1 MGMAV
6 APQLSSIDLGLRG
19 KKAIVTGGS
28 RGIGR
33 SIVLA
38 LARQGV
44 SVAGCFNRESDAVAK
59 LRGEL
64 EEIGNGSFL
73 AQADVADPDSVHAL
87 VSGAR
92 EAFGEVHILVNNA
105 GVVSHRTLDDLD
117 LAEWHR
123 VIETNLTGIFL
134 VTKDV
139 VGAMPAGG
147 SIINITSAVGLRG
160 MVGRTHYTA
169 SKTGII
175 GFTRSLAKE
184 VGPRGIRVNA
194 IAPGIIETD
203 QTSGLNDEGRARY
216 EKLTSLARLGDP
228 DEIAG
233 ATLFFASDLSSYVSG
248 VTMNVDGGI

>member
-1 MGMAV
+1 M
-6 APQLSSIDLGLRG
+6 LLKG
-19 KKAIVTGGS
+19 KTAIVSGVGPGLGKEIAHAFV
-28 RGIGR
+28 REGAAVVIG
-33 SIVLA
+33 
-38 LARQGV
+38 AR
-44 SVAGCFNRESDAVAK
+44 RESY
-59 LRGEL
+59 LRE
-64 EEIGNGSFL
+64 
-73 AQADVADPDSVHAL
+73 VADELAAL
-87 VSGAR
+87 GGTVRYVPTDVTDGDQCR
-92 EAFGEVHILVNNA
+92 RIVDVTLDELGRVDVLVNNA
-105 GVVSHRTLDDLD
+105 GVVSHRRIEDLD

-123 VIETNLTGIFL
+123 VIETNLTGIYL

-139 VGAMPAGG
+139 VEAMPAGG

-160 MVGRTHYTA
+160 MVGRTHYTS

-203 QTSGLNDEGRARY
+203 QTSGLDDEGRARY
-216 EKLTSLARLGDP
+216 EKLTALARLGDP

-248 VTMNVDGGI
+248 VTINVDGGI

>member
-1 MGMAV
+1 MAV
-6 APQLSSIDLGLRG
+6 APQLSSVDLGLRG
-19 KKAIVTGGS
+19 KRAIVTGGS

-38 LARQGV
+38 LAHQGV
-44 SVAGCFNRESDAVAK
+44 SVAACFNRESDAVAK

-64 EEIGNGSFL
+64 EEIDNGSYL
-73 AQADVADPDSVHAL
+73 AQADVADADSVHAL
-87 VSGAR
+87 VAGAR
-92 EAFGEVHILVNNA
+92 DAFGGQVDVLVNNA
-105 GVVSHRTLDDLD
+105 GVVSHRTIEDLD

-123 VIETNLTGIFL
+123 IIETNLTGIFL

-139 VGAMPAGG
+139 VEAMPPGG

-203 QTSGLNDEGRARY
+203 QTSGLTEEGRARY
-216 EKLTSLARLGDP
+216 QKLTALARLGDP

-248 VTMNVDGGI
+248 VTVNVDGGI

>member
-1 MGMAV
+1 MAV
-6 APQLSSIDLGLRG
+6 APQLSSVDLGLRG
-19 KKAIVTGGS
+19 KRAIVTGGS

-38 LARQGV
+38 LAHQGV
-44 SVAGCFNRESDAVAK
+44 SVAACFNRESDAVAK

-64 EEIGNGSFL
+64 EEIDNGSYL
-73 AQADVADPDSVHAL
+73 AQADVADADSVHAL
-87 VSGAR
+87 VAGAR
-92 EAFGEVHILVNNA
+92 DAFSGQVDVLVNNA
-105 GVVSHRTLDDLD
+105 GVVSHRTIEDLD

-123 VIETNLTGIFL
+123 IIETNLTGIFL

-139 VGAMPAGG
+139 VEAMPPGG

-203 QTSGLNDEGRARY
+203 QTSGLNEEGRARY

>member
-1 MGMAV
+1 MAV
-6 APQLSSIDLGLRG
+6 APQLSSVDLGLRG
-19 KKAIVTGGS
+19 KRAIVTGGS

-38 LARQGV
+38 LAHQGV
-44 SVAGCFNRESDAVAK
+44 SVAACYNRESDAVAQ

-64 EEIGNGSFL
+64 ESIGNGSY
-73 AQADVADPDSVHAL
+73 AVQADVADPDSVQSL
-87 VSGAR
+87 VDGAR
-92 EAFGEVHILVNNA
+92 EALGEVEILVNNA
-105 GVVSHRTLDDLD
+105 GVVSHKTLEDLELD
-117 LAEWHR
+117 EWR
-123 VIETNLTGIFL
+123 RIIDTNLTGIYL
-134 VTKDV
+134 VTRGIL
-139 VGAMPAGG
+139 GAIPAGG

-160 MVGRTHYTA
+160 MVGRTHYTS
-169 SKTGII
+169 SKTGVI

-216 EKLTSLARLGDP
+216 EKLTALARLGDP